1 MQPPIDP
8 ITGLCKVDWAI
19 MFVTSAFSL
28 FLDHCRIAKRL
39 SPHTLRAYG
48 ADFRDFLGFLGADAV
63 LPEIDREKLRA
74 YSRHL
79 FERRLKEASVRR
91 RLATLKVFF
100 QWLETEEAIALT
112 PFHRLGITV
121 RQPHRLPRALTVQ
134 EMRKLLRRA
143 AFEAEHGGFDRRL
156 MHFLVAVLF
165 STGLRVS
172 ELASV
177 DLRDVVAE
185 EGLIQVRGKGNR
197 ERRVYLS
204 GTEAKRCLAEYLKAR
219 RRLVCD
225 ATRLM
230 VTQEGF
236 PIGPQTI
243 RRRLISLARRAGIER
258 RVTPH
263 MLRHTAATQL
273 VEAGVDIR
281 FVQKLLGHASIA
293 TTQIYTQVSDSSLRS
308 TLEKAN
314 TLRRMM

>member
-1 MQPPIDP
+1 
-8 ITGLCKVDWAI
+8 
-19 MFVTSAFSL
+19 MFVTAAAAL

-39 SPHTLRAYG
+39 SPHTLRAYE
-48 ADFRDFLGFLGADAV
+48 ADLRDFGEFVGAKSALVAAV
-63 LPEIDREKLRA
+63 DRDVLRA
-74 YSRHL
+74 YSRRL
-79 FERRLKEASVRR
+79 FERRLKESSVRR
-91 RLATLKVFF
+91 RLAVLKAFF
-100 QWLETEEAIALT
+100 QWLETEEVIALT

-121 RQPHRLPRALTVQ
+121 RQPHRLPRALTAQ
-134 EMRKLLRRA
+134 EMRALLRRA
-143 AFEAEHGGFDRRL
+143 TFEAEHGGFDRKA
-156 MHFLVAVLF
+156 MHFVVVVLF
-165 STGLRVS
+165 ATGLRVG

-177 DLRDVVAE
+177 GLGDVVAE

-204 GTEAKRCLAEYLKAR
+204 GAEAKRSLAAYLKAR
-219 RRLVCD
+219 SRIICESPCLLVTAD
-225 ATRLM
+225 GAPM
-230 VTQEGF
+230 GS
-236 PIGPQTI
+236 QTI
-243 RRRLISLARRAGIER
+243 RRRLVFLAQRAGIDR

-293 TTQIYTQVSDSSLRS
+293 TTQIYTQISDTSLRS